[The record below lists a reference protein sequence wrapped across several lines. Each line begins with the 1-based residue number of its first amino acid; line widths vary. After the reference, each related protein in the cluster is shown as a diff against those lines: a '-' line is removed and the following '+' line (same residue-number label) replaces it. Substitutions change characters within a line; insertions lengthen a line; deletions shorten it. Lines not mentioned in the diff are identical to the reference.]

1 MKNYFKNLKEKMF
14 RWAVSHVESGK
25 ADFWLGAVS
34 FSEASFF
41 LVPPDLLL
49 IAILS
54 TSAQRWFYYASLTT
68 IFSVLGG
75 FLGYLIG
82 AVFFDV
88 VGKAIIDFY
97 DLQSQVDF
105 IGQKFSDN
113 AFLAIFVSA
122 FTPIPYKLFTIS
134 AGFFKINFIIFGLA
148 SLFGRGMRF
157 FLVAFF
163 MHKFG
168 KKMTDFFFRYFDIL
182 SVVLILIIIAIFYL
196 F

>member
-1 MKNYFKNLKEKMF
+1 MKNYFRNLKDKLF
-14 RWAVSHVESGK
+14 QWATTHVESGK
-25 ADFWLGAVS
+25 ADFWLAGVS
-34 FSEASFF
+34 FAESSFF

-54 TSAQRWFYYASLTT
+54 TNAQRWFYYASLTT

-82 AVFFDV
+82 AVFFDI
-88 VGKAIIDFY
+88 VGKPIIEFY
-97 DLQSQVDF
+97 NLGPQVAF
-105 IGQKFSDN
+105 IAQKFSDN

-134 AGFFKINFIIFGLA
+134 AGFFKINLIAFAVA

-157 FLVAFF
+157 FLVAFL

-168 KKMTDFFFRYFDIL
+168 KKMTNFFFKYFDIISL
-182 SVVLILIIIAIFYL
+182 AVVLLLIIF
-196 F
+196 FFVF